1 MYYKIQQVFR
11 IHAIILLY
19 FEKKIADE
27 FFKIYKESS
36 KAKLMSQ
43 TKFAKVLSVSCS
55 ITSR

>member
-27 FFKIYKESS
+27 FFEIYKESS
-36 KAKLMSQ
+36 KTKLMSQ
-43 TKFAKVLSVSCS
+43 TKFAKALCVSYS
-55 ITSR
+55 IISR

>member
-27 FFKIYKESS
+27 FFKIYKESCES
-36 KAKLMSQ
+36 KAYELDGI
-43 TKFAKVLSVSCS
+43 CES
-55 ITSR
+55 IKCIMLNYQ

>member
-36 KAKLMSQ
+36 KAKLMS
-43 TKFAKVLSVSCS
+43 
-55 ITSR
+55 